1 MDSEIA
7 AAFRE
12 LREDWLQLSRDY
24 ATLAARP
31 YDPIAAEAHLE
42 NLRRH
47 RERLRFLRASLS
59 RAPGQPDIH

>member
-1 MDSEIA
+1 VDLDLS

-12 LREDWLQLSRDY
+12 LRDEWLQLSRDY

-31 YDPIAAEAHLE
+31 YDAVAAEAHLE

-47 RERLRFLRASLS
+47 RERLRFLRSSL
-59 RAPGQPDIH
+59 RRFPGEPDIH

>member
-1 MDSEIA
+1 MA

-12 LREDWLQLSRDY
+12 LREHWLQLSRDY

-31 YDPIAAEAHLE
+31 YDAVSAEAHLA

-47 RERLRFLRASLS
+47 RERLKFLRASLHGS
-59 RAPGQPDIH
+59 SGEPDIH